1 VPDTIEVR
9 NITRGSALAERA
21 DHARTILTRL
31 RGLLGTSG
39 LSEGTGLV
47 IEPCNSVHMWGMSY
61 PLDVV
66 FADREGVV
74 VGVVQELRPWRLTK
88 VYRGARYAIEL
99 PVGVISASGTELGD
113 KLELRT
119 AE

>member
-1 VPDTIEVR
+1 MAATLEVR
-9 NITRGSALAERA
+9 NLTRDSVLADRA
-21 DHARTILTRL
+21 AHARTILTRL

-39 LSEGTGLV
+39 LAGGTGLV
-47 IEPCNSVHMWGMSY
+47 IEPCSSVHMFGMRY

-74 VGVVQELRPWRLTK
+74 VGVVEDLRPWGMTT

-99 PVGVISASGTELGD
+99 PVGVVSASGTELGD
-113 KLELRT
+113 TLELRT
-119 AE
+119 SE